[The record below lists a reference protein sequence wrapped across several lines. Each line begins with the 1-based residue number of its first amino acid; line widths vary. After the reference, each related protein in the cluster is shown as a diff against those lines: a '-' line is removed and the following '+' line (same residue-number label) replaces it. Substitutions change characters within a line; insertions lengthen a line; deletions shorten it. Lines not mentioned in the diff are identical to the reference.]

1 MYHGLL
7 EFKCPDCLVAQKA
20 TGVSPPPSSYMVG
33 ESAEGATEPAT
44 ARILSRGC
52 PDAPLP
58 EKTQGG
64 ALLLTALCRGQNHCP
79 RRQHTNMTLKQEPP
93 PGRAGTGV
101 QQKHSHRCCH
111 CRGPGADNE
120 VAAPGCGRLEGRP
133 ERPLW
138 VWRKAA
144 RFL

>member
-7 EFKCPDCLVAQKA
+7 EFICPDCLVAQKA

-33 ESAEGATEPAT
+33 ESAEGTTEPAT

-64 ALLLTALCRGQNHCP
+64 GSPPDCPVQGTKPLSQAAAHQYDLETGATPRKSRDWGATKAQPSLLPLQRARG
-79 RRQHTNMTLKQEPP
+79 
-93 PGRAGTGV
+93 
-101 QQKHSHRCCH
+101 
-111 CRGPGADNE
+111 
-120 VAAPGCGRLEGRP
+120 
-133 ERPLW
+133 
-138 VWRKAA
+138 
-144 RFL
+144 